1 MTRRP
6 RTEKVAVAMPAPGTS
21 ANWLRGIRL
30 SGFTIMTL
38 AIIVLFIVV
47 LAPSLRIW
55 VDQRQEIA
63 ALQAEVQAAEN
74 ALDELEDQRARWDD
88 PSYVETQARERL
100 YYVKP
105 GELSYLVI
113 DDGATVITP
122 NGVPISD
129 ELQTT
134 EVDWV
139 KTILSSVLAA
149 GLTEAAPDEIIAPVI
164 QGAQ

>member
-1 MTRRP
+1 MTRRQ
-6 RTEKVAVAMPAPGTS
+6 RATKVAVAMPEPGERAT
-21 ANWLRGIRL
+21 WLRGIRV

-38 AIIVLFIVV
+38 GIIVLFIVV

-55 VDQRQEIA
+55 VEQQQEIA
-63 ALQAEVQAAEN
+63 ALAAQVQSQNEQ
-74 ALDELEDQRARWDD
+74 LDQLEEERARWDD

-105 GELSYLVI
+105 GEFSYLVI
-113 DDGATVITP
+113 DDGATITAE
-122 NGVPISD
+122 NGLPISA

-139 KTILSSVLAA
+139 KTMLSSVLTAA
-149 GLTEAAPDEIIAPVI
+149 LTEAAPDQIIAPVI
-164 QGAQ
+164 QGSQ